1 MSANTT
7 TDYSKITKIKD
18 LVDLL
23 KQKDIELQQR
33 DEKLKTL
40 TDRIDALEGTQS
52 VLKRIERLERD
63 GYRSQQYS
71 RRETVELVGLPEDL
85 DGAKL
90 ESKVVEIFKH
100 AGVAVTPQSFHAM
113 HYLRKK
119 STVIAKCV
127 NRRDAI
133 AILRAKRKL
142 REVDA
147 DAKKKLGVSGKVF
160 VNESLCPE
168 FRRLFGICTSLYKAK
183 KIASSYTINGKIKIC
198 LKEGD
203 DHKIIE
209 HMNDLLNLFGEQ
221 EISDVISAHK
231 NKNAQ

>member
-1 MSANTT
+1 MSTSD
-7 TDYSKITKIKD
+7 TDYSKITKVKD

-23 KQKDIELQQR
+23 KQKDIELKAR
-33 DEKLKTL
+33 DEKLKLL
-40 TDRIDALEGTQS
+40 TERIDALEGSQS

-85 DGAKL
+85 DGGKL
-90 ESKVVEIFKH
+90 EAKVVEVFEH
-100 AGVAVTPQSFHAM
+100 AGVPVSPQSFHAI

-147 DAKKKLGVSGKVF
+147 DAKKKLGVNGKVF

-168 FRRLFGICTSLYKAK
+168 FRRLFGICSSLYKAK
-183 KIASSYTINGKIKIC
+183 KIASSFTINGKIKIC
-198 LKEGD
+198 QKEGD
-203 DHKIIE
+203 NHQIIE
-209 HMNDLLNLFGEQ
+209 HMNDLFDIFGEQ
-221 EISDVISAHK
+221 EITSIINEHK
-231 NKNAQ
+231 KKNTE